1 MNKRGLV
8 PRFSLALISS
18 IGPPLQWR
26 TVRPF
31 EDPRLDR
38 MTRTSSR
45 KPLVFFAVVLGLGAL
60 VVWYFKVLALGYY
73 WLSTTLGASQW
84 AGASL
89 WLPGYQVAIE
99 GVPIQGLTRNTS
111 GLTFNTE
118 TGTLFTVINNP
129 PQIAELTTDGRLLRV
144 IALDGVK
151 DPEGIT
157 YLQGDSYV
165 ISDEDSHRMH
175 WVQIARETQGVSVAG
190 RPSLGI
196 GIDKLH
202 NSSFEG
208 VSWDSV
214 HKRLYVVR
222 EKLPM
227 RVLVITGL
235 DPAMPSSGFN
245 IDISEWKSSRASSL
259 FMSDLSSVTVHDE
272 TGHLLL
278 LSDESALVVEYAPDG
293 RPVSMLPLWRGFNGL
308 QRKVPQPEGV
318 AVGPDGTLYLLS
330 EPNLFYRFAP
340 APKPS

>member
-1 MNKRGLV
+1 M
-8 PRFSLALISS
+8 PRPSFRKSLLC
-18 IGPPLQWR
+18 
-26 TVRPF
+26 
-31 EDPRLDR
+31 
-38 MTRTSSR
+38 
-45 KPLVFFAVVLGLGAL
+45 AVVLSLGAL
-60 VVWYFKVLALGYY
+60 FFWYFKVLALGYY

-84 AGASL
+84 AGTSL
-89 WLPGYQVAIE
+89 WLPDYKVVVE
-99 GVPIQGLTRNTS
+99 GAPIQGLTRNAS

-118 TGTLFTVINNP
+118 TGTLFTVINRP
-129 PQIAELTTDGRLLRV
+129 PQIAELTTEGRLLRV

-157 YLQGDSYV
+157 YVQGDSYV
-165 ISDEDSHRMH
+165 ISDEDSHRMY
-175 WVQIARETQGVSVAG
+175 WVQIGRDTQRVSVAG

-208 VSWDSV
+208 ISWDGV

-235 DPAMPSSGFN
+235 DPAMPSTGFN

-259 FMSDLSSVTVHDE
+259 VMSDLSSVTLHDE

-278 LSDESALVVEYAPDG
+278 LSDESALIVEYAPDG
-293 RPVSMLPLWRGFNGL
+293 RPVSMLPLWRGFSGL

-318 AVGPDGTLYLLS
+318 AVGPDGRLYLLS
-330 EPNLFYRFAP
+330 EPNLFYRFERASASASAAATP
-340 APKPS
+340 SPK

>member
-1 MNKRGLV
+1 M
-8 PRFSLALISS
+8 PR
-18 IGPPLQWR
+18 P
-26 TVRPF
+26 
-31 EDPRLDR
+31 
-38 MTRTSSR
+38 SSR
-45 KPLVFFAVVLGLGAL
+45 KSLLYAVILGLGAL
-60 VVWYFKVLALGYY
+60 FVWYFKVLALGYY

-84 AGASL
+84 AGTSL
-89 WLPGYQVAIE
+89 WLPDYKVAVE
-99 GVPIQGLTRNTS
+99 GVPIQGLSRNAS

-118 TGTLFTVINNP
+118 TGTLFTVINRP
-129 PQIAELTTDGRLLRV
+129 PQIAELTTEGRLLRV

-157 YLQGDSYV
+157 YVQGDSYV
-165 ISDEDSHRMH
+165 ISDEDSHRMY
-175 WVQIARETQGVSVAG
+175 WVQIGRDTQRVSVAG

-208 VSWDSV
+208 ISWDGV

-235 DPAMPSSGFN
+235 DPAMPSTGFN
-245 IDISEWKSSRASSL
+245 IDISEWKSSRAASL
-259 FMSDLSSVTVHDE
+259 FMSDLSSVTLHDE

-278 LSDESALVVEYAPDG
+278 LSDESALIVEYAPDG
-293 RPVSMLPLWRGFNGL
+293 RPVSMLPLWRGFSGL

-318 AVGPDGTLYLLS
+318 AVGPDGRLYLLS
-330 EPNLFYRFAP
+330 EPNLFYRFERAS
-340 APKPS
+340 ASASTAATPSP

>member
-1 MNKRGLV
+1 M
-8 PRFSLALISS
+8 PRPSFRKSLLY
-18 IGPPLQWR
+18 
-26 TVRPF
+26 
-31 EDPRLDR
+31 
-38 MTRTSSR
+38 
-45 KPLVFFAVVLGLGAL
+45 AVVLSLGAL
-60 VVWYFKVLALGYY
+60 FVWYFKVLALGYY

-84 AGASL
+84 AGTSL
-89 WLPGYQVAIE
+89 WLPDYKVAVE
-99 GVPIQGLTRNTS
+99 GVPIQGLTRNAS

-118 TGTLFTVINNP
+118 TGTLFTVINRP
-129 PQIAELTTDGRLLRV
+129 PQIAELTTEGRLLRV
-144 IALDGVK
+144 VALDGVK

-157 YLQGDSYV
+157 YVQGDSYV
-165 ISDEDSHRMH
+165 ISDEDSHRMY
-175 WVQIARETQGVSVAG
+175 WVQIGHDTQRVSVAG

-208 VSWDSV
+208 ISWDGV

-235 DPAMPSSGFN
+235 DPAMPSTGFN

-259 FMSDLSSVTVHDE
+259 VMSDLSSVTLHDE

-278 LSDESALVVEYAPDG
+278 LSDESALIVEYAPDG
-293 RPVSMLPLWRGFNGL
+293 RPVSMLPLWRGFSGL

-318 AVGPDGTLYLLS
+318 AVGPDGRLYLLS
-330 EPNLFYRFAP
+330 EPNLFYRFERASASAAATP
-340 APKPS
+340 SPK

>member
-1 MNKRGLV
+1 M
-8 PRFSLALISS
+8 
-18 IGPPLQWR
+18 
-26 TVRPF
+26 
-31 EDPRLDR
+31 
-38 MTRTSSR
+38 
-45 KPLVFFAVVLGLGAL
+45 
-60 VVWYFKVLALGYY
+60 
-73 WLSTTLGASQW
+73 
-84 AGASL
+84 
-89 WLPGYQVAIE
+89 
-99 GVPIQGLTRNTS
+99 
-111 GLTFNTE
+111 
-118 TGTLFTVINNP
+118 
-129 PQIAELTTDGRLLRV
+129 
-144 IALDGVK
+144 K

-175 WVQIARETQGVSVAG
+175 WVQIARETQRVSVAG

-235 DPAMPSSGFN
+235 DPATPSTGFN
-245 IDISEWKSSRASSL
+245 IDISEWKSSRAASL

-340 APKPS
+340 AAKPS

>member
-1 MNKRGLV
+1 MSRPS
-8 PRFSLALISS
+8 PRKAL
-18 IGPPLQWR
+18 LYA
-26 TVRPF
+26 
-31 EDPRLDR
+31 
-38 MTRTSSR
+38 
-45 KPLVFFAVVLGLGAL
+45 FAVGLCAL
-60 VVWYFKVLALGYY
+60 FIWYFKVLALGYY

-84 AGASL
+84 AGNSL
-89 WLPGYQVAIE
+89 WLPGYRVAVE
-99 GVPIQGLTRNTS
+99 GMPIQGLTRNAS

-118 TGTLFTVINNP
+118 TGTLFTVINRP
-129 PQIAELTTDGRLLRV
+129 PQIAELTTEGRLLRV
-144 IALDGVK
+144 VALDGVK

-157 YLQGDSYV
+157 YVQGDSYV
-165 ISDEDSHRMH
+165 ISDEDSHRMY
-175 WVQIARETQGVSVAG
+175 WVQISRDTQRVSVAG

-227 RVLVITGL
+227 RVLMITGL
-235 DPAMPSSGFN
+235 DPATPSTGFN
-245 IDISEWKSSRASSL
+245 IDISEWKSSRAASL

-278 LSDESALVVEYAPDG
+278 LSDESALIVEYAPDG

-318 AVGPDGTLYLLS
+318 AVGPDGKLYLLS
-330 EPNLFYRFAP
+330 EPNLFYRFERASATAP
-340 APKPS
+340 SPK